1 MYNQFLRKKMRFFKK
16 LFFLVA
22 LFSVITLSA
31 EDWKKELSE
40 IDKEIEYLQ
49 DLKVGLEGRATRYEN
64 KAQRFQ
70 FNSDK
75 LVESKRLWALAE
87 QNRKAAS
94 DIQAQIDLK
103 KEERAKLIL
112 QHAKKEK

>member
-1 MYNQFLRKKMRFFKK
+1 MSFFKR
-16 LFFLVA
+16 LFFLGAVFG
-22 LFSVITLSA
+22 LFTLSA
-31 EDWKKELSE
+31 DDWKKELSE

-49 DLKVGLEGRATRYEN
+49 DLKVGLEGRAARYEN

-87 QNRKAAS
+87 QNRKAAA

-103 KEERAKLIL
+103 KEERAKLVD
-112 QHAKKEK
+112 QHAKK

>member
-1 MYNQFLRKKMRFFKK
+1 MIFLKR
-16 LFFLVA
+16 LVFLITV
-22 LFSVITLSA
+22 FSFISIYA
-31 EDWKKELSE
+31 DDWRKELGE

-49 DLKVGLEGRATRYEN
+49 DLKLGLEGRAARYEN

-75 LVESKRLWALAE
+75 LVESKRLWKMAE
-87 QNRKAAS
+87 QNRKAAA

-103 KEERAKLIL
+103 KEERDKLVE
-112 QHAKKEK
+112 QHSKK